1 MIVSGLDRFTTA
13 QVDVQNFA
21 LITHVVPADRVRQH
35 VPERFELQTF
45 DSGSGI
51 EMAFVSASSFC
62 NRQIH
67 WSASRYPAHDFDQS
81 TYRTY
86 VVHKGRLGAFFFG
99 TFVSTRLSY
108 VGQIVIAADTHL
120 AEFDVD
126 LDLGPDG
133 YARYR
138 SHARAEV
145 GELYFRIEARDRPTA
160 KPPFSTAG
168 EHVEFITYRLHG
180 YSRSLGGG
188 VSYGP
193 IEHRH
198 MTPWEGQLFEGR
210 FDYWERMGILTPGGD
225 QQPYSVLVEPAVRF
239 VLHPPRP
246 AG

>member
-1 MIVSGLDRFTTA
+1 MIVSGFDRFTTA

-21 LITHVVPADRVRQH
+21 LVTHAVPADRVRPH

-45 DSGSGI
+45 RDSGR
-51 EMAFVSASSFC
+51 EMAFVSASTFC

-99 TFVSTRLSY
+99 SFVSTRLSY
-108 VGQIVIAADTHL
+108 AAQKVVALDTHL
-120 AEFDVD
+120 AEFDVHIEKSSR
-126 LDLGPDG
+126 G
-133 YARYR
+133 YSSYR
-138 SHARAEV
+138 SRATSEI
-145 GELYFRIEARDRPTA
+145 GQLYFDLEARDRPRAIHPFATA
-160 KPPFSTAG
+160 E
-168 EHVEFITYRLHG
+168 EHAQFITYRLHG
-180 YSRSLGGG
+180 YSYALPGG

-198 MTPWEGQLFEGR
+198 MDPWEGRLVEGR
-210 FDYWERMGILTPGGD
+210 FDYWERMDVLTRGEAARPF
-225 QQPYSVLVEPAVRF
+225 SVLVEPAVRF